1 MQANITEQQYSDQ
14 LLSEPHFDEEATIL
28 SARPVV
34 PLHEV
39 QATERSSKRL
49 TFGLALIAALMI
61 GALGATL
68 IYRQRGQM
76 ARTETAET
84 SVSETSQNDN
94 DGNEAAA
101 GGSVSDADGGA
112 SETPASAVAVSVPK
126 ANDAASESRD
136 SAVSRERKPTTT
148 VVQSSAKS
156 TAPRSTEAQPAETW
170 RDEVNDPEAIRA
182 QRRAERIEARR
193 QRRQAER
200 EAWGE
205 LRGRRVQQSD
215 DLLRIREIFE
225 GPRRPPRFQ
234 RWQ

>member
-1 MQANITEQQYSDQ
+1 MQSNIIEQQSSAG

-34 PLHEV
+34 PLHEIK
-39 QATERSSKRL
+39 ATDRSSKRL

-68 IYRQRGQM
+68 IYRQRGQV
-76 ARTETAET
+76 ATTETVETAVPET
-84 SVSETSQNDN
+84 SE
-94 DGNEAAA
+94 GNEAAA
-101 GGSVSDADGGA
+101 GASVSDAGGGA
-112 SETPASAVAVSVPK
+112 AETPASAVAGSAPK
-126 ANDAASESRD
+126 TSDALPSDSRD
-136 SAVSRERKPTTT
+136 SAAARPRKLATS
-148 VVQSSAKS
+148 VVQSPAKS
-156 TAPRSTEAQPAETW
+156 ADPWRTEAKNDEAKN
-170 RDEVNDPEAIRA
+170 DEVSDLEAIRA

-193 QRRQAER
+193 QRRQAQR
-200 EAWGE
+200 EVWGE
-205 LRGRRVQQSD
+205 VRSRRVQQSD